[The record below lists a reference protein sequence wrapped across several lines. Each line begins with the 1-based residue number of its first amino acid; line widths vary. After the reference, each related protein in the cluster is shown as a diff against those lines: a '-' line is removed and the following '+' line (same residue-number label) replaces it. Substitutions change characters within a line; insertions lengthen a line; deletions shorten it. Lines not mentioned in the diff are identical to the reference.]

1 MQSINEGEL
10 AKIGKAMDELL
21 KEAPNMR
28 RKLHEQ
34 MGNAAYNA
42 VMQEISKSTQ
52 RHTGNLQR
60 WQSKYVGSGGGDAVV
75 RAEKG
80 LVGKNSPGAI
90 TNYVNSGHRIRP
102 STTNRKRKINVAYVD
117 GRHFYQASKR
127 DLPEKL
133 ARLGEAFV
141 SEIAERIVGKKV

>member
-1 MQSINEGEL
+1 MQSIDEGEL
-10 AKIGKAMDELL
+10 ARIGKRIDKLL
-21 KEAPNMR
+21 KDAPNMR

-34 MGNAAYNA
+34 MGDVAYNA
-42 VMQEISKSTQ
+42 VMQEVSRSTQ

-60 WQSKYVGSGGGDAVV
+60 WQSKYVGSGGGYAAV

-80 LVGKNSPGAI
+80 LVDKNSPGDLP
-90 TNYVNSGHRIRP
+90 NYVNRGNRIRP

-133 ARLGEAFV
+133 AKLGEAFV